1 MSKKELI
8 EASKDLV
15 SQEMQGQTDQESIE
29 SEQDRAMS
37 EARFQRA
44 KKLTLERRSQQ
55 LMKTA

>member
-8 EASKDLV
+8 EASNDLV
-15 SQEMQGQTDQESIE
+15 SNEMQGQTLEESME
-29 SEQDRAMS
+29 LEQDRQMS

-44 KKLTLERRSQQ
+44 KKLTLDRRSQQ